1 MHRLRPLNL
10 DSLRTALAAPASR
23 SPEWRYAHRL
33 HAVLLVGVGHSCYQ
47 VASWLG
53 DDARSI
59 ERWVQAFERQGVD
72 GLKSHPGSGRPARL
86 TPAQRAQ
93 LALDL
98 SGEPV
103 DLGFTQAHWS
113 GKLLARHLERQFG
126 IQLSQRHCQRLLLQ
140 RPP

>member
-10 DSLRTALAAPASR
+10 DSMRTELAAPAGR
-23 SPEWRYAHRL
+23 SHEWRYAHRL

-53 DDARSI
+53 GDARSI
-59 ERWVQAFERQGVD
+59 ERWVQAFDRHGVD

-98 SGEPV
+98 SAEPV
-103 DLGFTQAHWS
+103 ELGFAQAHWS

-126 IQLSQRHCQRLLLQ
+126 IRLSQRHCQRLLQQ
-140 RPP
+140 RHP